1 MLINLLYS
9 SIVISGKLVPAFQD
23 GEDIIAITLSIIQKL
38 SGVTIRKAQVNNCH
52 RMGKKLILE
61 FAKAGTC
68 SPLQKVI
75 FQSKRLKMR
84 EAGTW
89 INIHM
94 TPHDSHIFF
103 VARQMKNEGIFVF
116 VGSSLGAPTKVR
128 VKDSQEDHIIN
139 TVAELQKF
147 TTKPISYFEEKR
159 GVPLDDS
166 GVMDTE

>member
-9 SIVISGKLVPAFQD
+9 SIVISGRLVPVFQD
-23 GEDIIAITLSIIQKL
+23 GEDIIAITL
-38 SGVTIRKAQVNNCH
+38 
-52 RMGKKLILE
+52 
-61 FAKAGTC
+61 
-68 SPLQKVI
+68 I

-84 EAGTW
+84 EAGMW
-89 INIHM
+89 INIHI
-94 TPHDSHIFF
+94 TPHDSHIYS
-103 VARQMKNEGIFVF
+103 VARQMKKENIFVF
-116 VGSSLGAPTKVR
+116 VESSLGARTKVR
-128 VKDSQEDHIIN
+128 VKKDQEDHIIN

>member
-1 MLINLLYS
+1 MPDFKN
-9 SIVISGKLVPAFQD
+9 
-23 GEDIIAITLSIIQKL
+23 GEDIIAITLNIIQKL
-38 SGVTIRKAQVNNCH
+38 SGVTIIKDEVNNCH

-61 FAKAGTC
+61 FSKAGTC
-68 SPLQKVI
+68 SPLQSII
-75 FQSKRLKMR
+75 FKSKRLKMK

-103 VARQMKNEGIFVF
+103 VARQMRNERIFTF
-116 VGSSLGAPTKVR
+116 VGSSLGARTKVR

-139 TVAELQKF
+139 TVAELQQF
-147 TTKPISYFEEKR
+147 TTKPIAYFEEKR
-159 GVPLDDS
+159 GVVPLDDS